1 VKAAWLVTGAAS
13 GIGRELTMQLA
24 ARGERLVLWDRDRAG
39 LEKVASASGSACV
52 HRESLDVVDAAA
64 TRDAAERAAQK
75 AGPILHAINCAGI
88 LRVGDALTMSA
99 ADYRAMI
106 EVNYLGTVHV
116 AQALVPILLRTAT
129 RSQRAR
135 LTLVASVAG
144 LRAIPTLCG
153 YSASKH
159 AVVGFGRA
167 LSDELFRE
175 PIDVRVVC
183 PPAVDTPMV
192 RNLAELPAIYRLSP
206 PQSVD
211 KVASALLRGIEGP
224 NVVTLL
230 DAQSK
235 LLWQLERSFP
245 QSVGWLVQRMSR

>member
-1 VKAAWLVTGAAS
+1 MKPAWLVTGAAS
-13 GIGRELTMQLA
+13 GIGLELSRQLA
-24 ARGERLVLWDRDRAG
+24 ARGERLVLWDRDQAG
-39 LEKVASASGSACV
+39 LDKAAVSCGSACA
-52 HRESLDVVDAAA
+52 HSESLDVVDPLA
-64 TRDAAERAAQK
+64 TRDAAERAAEK
-75 AGPILHAINCAGI
+75 AGPLLHAIHCAGI
-88 LRVGDALTMSA
+88 LRTGDALSMSA

-116 AQALVPILLRTAT
+116 AQALVPVLLRTAT
-129 RSQRAR
+129 PMQRAR
-135 LTLVASVAG
+135 LSLVASVAG

-167 LSDELFRE
+167 LADELFRE

-192 RNLAELPAIYRLSP
+192 RDLAELPAIYRLSP
-206 PQSVD
+206 PQSVV
-211 KVASALLRGIEGP
+211 KVASSILRGIERPG
-224 NVVTLL
+224 VLTLL

-245 QSVGWLVQRMSR
+245 DSLGWVLQRMSR